1 MNHFAREFPM
11 HRLLVVIGLLSLLVP
26 SAYAT
31 EKTRYDRIQLTAQAV
46 GEAQNDTLIAV
57 MSAQRKGDNYAR
69 LADEVNQAV
78 SQALKQARQYRAVEV
93 QTLDYQTRPVY
104 EKSHQTGW
112 MVSQSVQLKSRDSA
126 ALSKLLGQLQDRL
139 MLVGINYAVSPEQR
153 QRVQESLIT
162 RAIAAFEKRA
172 QDITHALH
180 RKRYRL
186 VNMQVNTGGDMQQP
200 VLMRGI
206 TSFEA
211 AKSPPAIESGKQQIS
226 VTVSG
231 EIELQLN

>member
-1 MNHFAREFPM
+1 M